1 VLLDG
6 LGLVIR
12 LVVFCLLALC
22 GLRVM
27 VRGAFGFVRGLLL
40 LLLLFLW
47 VFMALRMWD
56 GVDGSECLVGGAGC
70 ALYAGWQSLLLFP
83 AF

>member
-1 VLLDG
+1 MLLEG

-12 LVVFCLLALC
+12 LVVVCLLAFG
-22 GLRVM
+22 GLLVV

-40 LLLLFLW
+40 LLLW
-47 VFMALRMWD
+47 RDFMALRMWD
-56 GVDGSECLVGGAGC
+56 GVECPGCLIEISGC
-70 ALYAGWQSLLLFP
+70 ALYAGWQSLMLFP

>member
-1 VLLDG
+1 MLLEG

-12 LVVFCLLALC
+12 LVVVCLLAFG
-22 GLRVM
+22 GLLVV

-40 LLLLFLW
+40 LLLW
-47 VFMALRMWD
+47 RDFMALRMWD
-56 GVDGSECLVGGAGC
+56 WVECSECLVGGAGC
-70 ALYAGWQSLLLFP
+70 TLYAGWQSLVLFP